1 MALISGFDPLVANTD
16 TFSDWLNK
24 TNEIIELL
32 RESVLTVEY
41 NGAGA
46 QTIGDAILN
55 GEFTSNTIVVVDH
68 LTGDSDLVIISNTV
82 FTNTCDEVVIENDL
96 QVGKHRISSFEVSTT
111 NANTTLDEFAL
122 TNSSAF
128 KYLISAKNN
137 NESNSAY
144 IVEIL
149 CAHTGSD
156 ILFTR
161 YAELSNEITVNITP
175 EVVGANVQINSVS
188 GANSTNEY
196 EFKIVRTEMV

>member
-46 QTIGDAILN
+46 QTIGDAVLN
-55 GEFTSNTIVVVDH
+55 GEFTANTIVVVDH
-68 LTGDSDLVIISNTV
+68 LTGDSNLVIISNTT
-82 FTNTCDEVVIENDL
+82 FANTCDEVIIENNL
-96 QVGKHRISSFEVSTT
+96 QVGSHRLSSFVVSTT
-111 NANTTLDEFAL
+111 SANTTLDEFASID
-122 TNSSAF
+122 SSAF

-161 YAELSNEITVNITP
+161 YGELSNDITIDIIPEI
-175 EVVGANVQINSVS
+175 VGANVQINAIT
-188 GANSTNEY
+188 GADLTNEY
-196 EFKIVRTEMV
+196 EFKIVKTELV